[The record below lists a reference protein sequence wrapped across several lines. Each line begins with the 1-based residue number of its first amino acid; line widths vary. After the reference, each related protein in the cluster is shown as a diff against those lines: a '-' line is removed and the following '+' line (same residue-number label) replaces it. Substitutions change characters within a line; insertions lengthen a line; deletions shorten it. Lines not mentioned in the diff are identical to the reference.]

1 MKGDSRM
8 EQGKTKKAIYKKWW
22 FWVIIAVVVA
32 AVIVGAVN
40 GSNPNGGGTKIES
53 LAMNDPSEQTLYVD
67 GSGFKNWV
75 KISPVYF
82 DENEIE
88 FVSTNPEVATISS
101 GTKTVGALW
110 FACAAVTPGETT
122 VYAQTKDGAVKSE
135 EVKVTVKKLGDSGAS
150 VSSQAPVQ
158 PKEPELAITATDLL
172 TAYDENGVQAD
183 NQYKG
188 KYLKVTG
195 TVGNIGTDIL
205 GDAYVTLKNEN
216 SKYAIISVQCYF
228 DDNNTDTIANL
239 KEGDSVSITGT
250 CSGSTGNVILKG
262 CDVVS

>member
-1 MKGDSRM
+1 M
-8 EQGKTKKAIYKKWW
+8 EQGKAKTAIYKKWW

-32 AVIVGAVN
+32 AAITGAVN
-40 GSNPNGGGTKIES
+40 GSGSGSSGGMKIES
-53 LAMNDPSEQTLYVD
+53 LAMNETAAQTLYVG

-75 KISPVYF
+75 KISPAYF

-88 FVSTNPEVATISS
+88 FVSTNPQAATISS
-101 GTKTVGALW
+101 GTKTAGALW
-110 FACAAVTPGETT
+110 FECVAVQPGETT
-122 VYAQTKDGAVKSE
+122 VYAQTKDGSVKSE
-135 EVKVTVKKLGDSGAS
+135 EVKVTVRKLGDSGAS
-150 VSSQAPVQ
+150 VSSQAPSK
-158 PKEPELAITATDLL
+158 PKEPELEITATEML
-172 TAYDENGVQAD
+172 TAYDENGVNAD

-216 SKYAIISVQCYF
+216 NKYAIISVQCYF
-228 DDNNTDTIANL
+228 DDNNTDAIASL